1 MEGLTPINDPGDDI
15 EVMAE
20 GLRNVS
26 TPRKVTGLR
35 VVKRETGPLKE
46 WSDEALMLDHGK
58 GNEQAFAE
66 LVRRHQGGVLNFTYR
81 MVQNRHIAEELTQE
95 VFVALV
101 KNAQRY
107 QPLAKFTTYLYT
119 IASNIVTKEWN
130 RQKRRPQLL
139 KLFGWLP
146 GRNNEEENDPLS
158 QLVDEK
164 ASVVAA
170 FQQGEISEAV
180 NVALGY
186 LPTHQR
192 EAFVF
197 RRFQELSYQ
206 EISEILAVPVGTIK
220 SRVVRAERALRPHL
234 ERFREYI

>member
-1 MEGLTPINDPGDDI
+1 
-15 EVMAE
+15 
-20 GLRNVS
+20 
-26 TPRKVTGLR
+26 
-35 VVKRETGPLKE
+35 
-46 WSDEALMLDHGK
+46 MLDHGK
-58 GNEQAFAE
+58 GNELAFAE

-95 VFVALV
+95 VFIALV

-130 RQKRRPQLL
+130 RQKRRPKLL
-139 KLFGWLP
+139 GLFGWLP
-146 GRNNEEENDPLS
+146 SRNNEEDINPLD
-158 QLVDEK
+158 QLEDKK
-164 ASVVAA
+164 ANVVAA

-186 LPTHQR
+186 LPPHQR

-197 RRFQELSYQ
+197 RRFQEMSYQ
-206 EISEILAVPVGTIK
+206 EIADIVSAPVGTIK